1 MSPFLFKFKIMGKAI
16 RNIFKNDR
24 FLLSEVSD
32 GYYLYD
38 YALSM
43 NISMR
48 AKTEQDAFIEAL
60 TYYQKRLQ
68 QVKLEHKNLSDKVED
83 FLSKFKEDE

>member
-1 MSPFLFKFKIMGKAI
+1 MGKAI
-16 RNIFKNDR
+16 RNVFKINT
-24 FLLSEVSD
+24 LSLVECSD

-38 YALSM
+38 TVVSM

-60 TYYQKRLQ
+60 LWYQKSLSTA
-68 QVKLEHKNLSDKVED
+68 KLEYKILDDKVGSFISQFDRDDYED
-83 FLSKFKEDE
+83 

>member
-1 MSPFLFKFKIMGKAI
+1 MAKAI
-16 RNIFKNDR
+16 RTVFKIDTFSLVECN
-24 FLLSEVSD
+24 D

-38 YALSM
+38 TIVSM

-60 TYYQKRLQ
+60 IYYQERL
-68 QVKLEHKNLSDKVED
+68 VEIKKDYKVLNDKVES
-83 FLSKFKEDE
+83 FLSQFDRNED

>member
-1 MSPFLFKFKIMGKAI
+1 MSKVI
-16 RNIFKNDR
+16 RKVFKNDT
-24 FLLSEVSD
+24 LSLHECTD

-38 YALSM
+38 YVIGM

-60 TYYQKRLQ
+60 TYYQN
-68 QVKLEHKNLSDKVED
+68 KLKKSNEEYKDLHN
-83 FLSKFKEDE
+83 